1 MTAQSLSVSQQG
13 PQAGWFNVSMMGMG
27 HFISDFYCNVLP
39 VMLPILALRFNL
51 SYSQCGALF
60 MVFSVST
67 NFVQPP
73 IGILADKYRI
83 NYLMPLSI
91 LTGGIFSCAL
101 GICTNIYL
109 VIFIVLASGI
119 AASGFHPIAG
129 GVMPYVCKKG
139 TEVLGTSIF
148 IAGGN
153 LGFAI
158 APVIVAYYLETAG
171 EQNLLYLSLPA
182 ILFTILLFLL
192 RFHQNPPHPAD
203 FQTPNLKAIVSNRPF
218 LLFILSIGLRSWCYC
233 ALLIYTPLLLTS
245 EHLSSVQSATAL
257 MVMLLGTVFGGL
269 VVGAFSARFKL
280 KSLILFTYLVSA
292 LGLGAFL
299 YHPSLN
305 LFSYTALF
313 VTGAGMYGSTPVA
326 IVWARRM
333 LSDHAAALATSIMLG
348 FAFGIGYIASVLTGL
363 LGDFIGLRYG
373 IFWTVIPALI
383 AAFVLL
389 CLLTEPKPRVT
400 SLGAPEQRS
409 APQTPGSV

>member
-1 MTAQSLSVSQQG
+1 MTAITTSQPTLG
-13 PQAGWFNVSMMGMG
+13 PRASWFNVAMMGTG

-67 NFVQPP
+67 NFIQPP
-73 IGILADKYRI
+73 IGILADRYRI

-91 LTGGIFSCAL
+91 LTGGILSCAL
-101 GICTNIYL
+101 GICDSIYL
-109 VIFIVLASGI
+109 VLLIVLLSGI

-129 GVMPYVCKKG
+129 GVMPHVCKKG
-139 TEVLGTSIF
+139 TEVLSTSIF

-158 APVIVAYYLETAG
+158 APVIVAYYIEQAG
-171 EQNLLYLSLPA
+171 ERNLLYLALPA
-182 ILFTILLFLL
+182 VIFTLMLFMLK
-192 RFHQNPPHPAD
+192 FHQNPKQPDNFH
-203 FQTPNLKAIVSNRPF
+203 TPNLREIISNRPF
-218 LLFILSIGLRSWCYC
+218 MAFILSIGLRSWCYC

-245 EHLSSVQSATAL
+245 EHLSSVQSASAL
-257 MVMLLGTVFGGL
+257 MVMLLGTVVGGL
-269 VVGAFSARFKL
+269 AVGAFSAKFRL
-280 KSLILFTYLVSA
+280 KPLILATYVISA
-292 LGLGAFL
+292 VGLCAFL
-299 YHPSLN
+299 YHPQLN
-305 LFSYTALF
+305 FFSYSALF

-348 FAFGIGYIASVLTGL
+348 FAFGIGYIASVATGF

-373 IFWTVIPALI
+373 ILFTVLPALI
-383 AAFVLL
+383 IAFGILM
-389 CLLTEPKPRVT
+389 LLTEPKPQVT
-400 SLGAPEQRS
+400 SLTDS
-409 APQTPGSV
+409 SK